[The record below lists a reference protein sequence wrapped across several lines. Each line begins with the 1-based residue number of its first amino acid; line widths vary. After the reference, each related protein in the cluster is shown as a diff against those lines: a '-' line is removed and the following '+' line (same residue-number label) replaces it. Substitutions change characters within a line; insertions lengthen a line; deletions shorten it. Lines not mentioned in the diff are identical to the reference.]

1 MSTLAV
7 SARTPVF
14 RRPTMP
20 TARCLHHMMHS
31 QLTIRGELVAATG
44 LSQPTVTRAVTSLVG
59 AGLIHERPD
68 LVRATG
74 PGRPRIPLEM
84 TPTPWLHIGAAIG
97 ADGGTLGVFDTRGR
111 VLRETTFPPYTDTT
125 GTADTAEHLIAGIHR
140 LLSRLAVPVAD
151 IGVAVTT
158 PDTGFLGGRLTE
170 EFGCPVTVGD
180 LTASLAAAEL
190 LTTGATTDPILIIYL
205 NRGLTLAV
213 ADDDGVTAHPVDT
226 DLGPEILA
234 RRLIDAGFLPDQ
246 KPRGFTGL
254 LPGETPQTPQLRSL
268 LDDRARDLGE
278 TVARLTRDTG
288 AGTVVL
294 AGPGFTVDPGGYR
307 ELALAVNPNVDKRV
321 AIRIVPDA
329 ATLARAVARTVA
341 LDRLL
346 SDPVAVHAELIDR
359 NQL

>member
-7 SARTPVF
+7 SARTPAF

-20 TARCLHHMMHS
+20 TARCLHHMMHG
-31 QLTIRGELVAATG
+31 QLAIRGDLVAATG

-84 TPTPWLHIGAAIG
+84 TPTPWLHVGAAIG

-111 VLRETTFPPYTDTT
+111 LLRETTFPL
-125 GTADTAEHLIAGIHR
+125 GTASTDTAEHLIAGIHR
-140 LLSRLAVPVAD
+140 LLPRLAVPVAD
-151 IGVAVTT
+151 IGVAVTV
-158 PDTGFLGGRLTE
+158 PDPGLLGERLTE
-170 EFGCPVTVGD
+170 EFGTPVTVGD

-190 LTTGATTDPILIIYL
+190 LTTDAATDPILIIHL
-205 NRGLTLAV
+205 DRGLTSAV
-213 ADDDGVTAHPVDT
+213 ADDNGVTTRPMDT
-226 DLGPEILA
+226 DLGPEPFA
-234 RRLIDAGFLPDQ
+234 RRLSDAGFLPGERR
-246 KPRGFTGL
+246 RGFTGL
-254 LPGETPQTPQLRSL
+254 LPGESPQSQELRSL
-268 LDDRARDLGE
+268 LDERARDLGE
-278 TVARLTRDTG
+278 AVARLTRDTG

-307 ELALAVNPNVDKRV
+307 ELARTVNPNVDKRV

-329 ATLARAVARTVA
+329 TTLARAAARTVA

-346 SDPVAVHAELIDR
+346 SDPAAVHAELIDR

>member
-7 SARTPVF
+7 SARTPAF

-20 TARCLHHMMHS
+20 TARCLHHMMHG
-31 QLTIRGELVAATG
+31 QLAIRGDLVAATG

-84 TPTPWLHIGAAIG
+84 TPTPWVHIGAAIG

-111 VLRETTFPPYTDTT
+111 LLREATFPLGTDTP
-125 GTADTAEHLIAGIHR
+125 DTAEHLIAGIHR

-151 IGVAVTT
+151 IGVAVTV
-158 PDTGFLGGRLTE
+158 PEPGFLGERLTE
-170 EFGCPVTVGD
+170 EFGSPVTVGD

-190 LTTGATTDPILIIYL
+190 LTTDATTDPILIIHL
-205 NRGLTLAV
+205 DRGLTSAV
-213 ADDDGVTAHPVDT
+213 ADDNGVTTHPMDT
-226 DLGPEILA
+226 DLGPETFA
-234 RRLIDAGFLPDQ
+234 RRLTDAGFLPGERR
-246 KPRGFTGL
+246 PGFTGL
-254 LPGETPQTPQLRSL
+254 LPGETPQSPELRSL
-268 LDDRARDLGE
+268 LDERARDLGE

-307 ELALAVNPNVDKRV
+307 ELARTVNPNVDKRV

-329 ATLARAVARTVA
+329 ATLARAAARTVA

-346 SDPVAVHAELIDR
+346 SDPAAVHAELIDR